1 VKKQVAV
8 AASKTPPNKTNVCKS
23 ALCENKNSGKIADGP
38 TQNCNHHKRK
48 LVLLITRTRDNQNVF
63 AKRGKYAQ
71 ILYNEDKTD
80 VTMSSTSMLCTK

>member
-23 ALCENKNSGKIADGP
+23 TLCENKNSGKIADGP

-48 LVLLITRTRDNQNVF
+48 LVLLITRKRENQNV
-63 AKRGKYAQ
+63 GK
-71 ILYNEDKTD
+71 YNEDKTD